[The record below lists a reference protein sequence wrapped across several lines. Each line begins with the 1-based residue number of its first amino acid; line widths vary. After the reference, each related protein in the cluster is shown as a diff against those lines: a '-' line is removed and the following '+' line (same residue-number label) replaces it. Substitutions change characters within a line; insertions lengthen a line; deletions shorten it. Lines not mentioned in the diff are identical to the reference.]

1 MGRRPSGAG
10 LVDGLAGTAEEKQR
24 LTVILRTLTGD
35 LTIAAA
41 CDALGVSPSR
51 FHELRQAALTGALGA
66 LAPRAPG
73 RPATGPPPPDPVHV
87 AALEAEVQEL
97 RLEVE
102 AAKVRE
108 MLAIAAPGTVVWGP
122 PPAASKKKTTGGPD
136 AR

>member
-10 LVDGLAGTAEEKQR
+10 LVAGLPGAADEKHR
-24 LTVILRTLTGD
+24 LTVILRTLTGE
-35 LTIAAA
+35 LTIAGA
-41 CDALGVSPSR
+41 CDALGVSASR
-51 FHELRQAALTGALGA
+51 FHELRQAALGAAVGA

-73 RPATGPPPPDPVHV
+73 RPAAGAAPPDPVHV

-102 AAKVRE
+102 AAQVRQ
-108 MLAIAAPGTVVWGP
+108 MLAIAAPGTVAWGP
-122 PPAASKKKTTGGPD
+122 TPVPSKKKTPGGPH